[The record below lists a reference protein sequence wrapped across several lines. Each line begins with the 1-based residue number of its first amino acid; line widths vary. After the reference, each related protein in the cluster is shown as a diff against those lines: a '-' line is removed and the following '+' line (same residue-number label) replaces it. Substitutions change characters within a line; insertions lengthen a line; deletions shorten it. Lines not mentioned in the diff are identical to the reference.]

1 MVWQR
6 LRKVL
11 LSFFFMIEYLVVW
24 SGTMFKKLKILDEK
38 DKRLRMKSKD
48 VVFPLSNDEKKTI
61 KNAMENLKFSQIE
74 EYAKKYDLRAG
85 WGLSAIQIG
94 IDKRWFIIVDEQ
106 EDGTFKEYFFAN
118 PKIISNSTEKI
129 YVEQGEG
136 CLSINREVVG
146 IIPRYARVTIEA
158 YDIDGNKFQM
168 RAREDLAICVQ
179 HELDH
184 LQGILF
190 IDRIDKKNPFK
201 DADKYR
207 AI

>member
-38 DKRLRMKSKD
+38 NKKLRMISKD
-48 VVFPLSNDEKKTI
+48 VVFPLTKDEKEII
-61 KNAMENLKFSQIE
+61 KNAMENLRFSQID

-136 CLSINREVVG
+136 CLSVNREVVG

-158 YDIDGNKFQM
+158 YDMDGNKFQM

-184 LQGILF
+184 LQWILF

>member
-1 MVWQR
+1 MANR
-6 LRKVL
+6 R
-11 LSFFFMIEYLVVW
+11 MI
-24 SGTMFKKLKILDEK
+24 
-38 DKRLRMKSKD
+38 SKD
-48 VVFPLSNDEKKTI
+48 VVFPLTKDEKEII
-61 KNAMENLKFSQIE
+61 KNAMENLRFSQID

-136 CLSINREVVG
+136 CLSVNREVVG

-158 YDIDGNKFQM
+158 YDMDGNKIIISNI
-168 RAREDLAICVQ
+168 DLSDNFDKVK
-179 HELDH
+179 LH
-184 LQGILF
+184 LN
-190 IDRIDKKNPFK
+190 RI
-201 DADKYR
+201 ADKF
-207 AI
+207 INNEI